1 MEKNEEKTND
11 LTNYYGG
18 LEEIMDIITERLHA
32 LTDAMRNTIDYQ
44 SYLKLEAEL
53 DKDQELKK
61 KVDEFRIRNFA
72 LQEAENIDLFEA
84 VDRVEKEYRDLR
96 KNPVVAEYLA
106 AELSVCRMIQK
117 VFATINNEIK
127 IDVHE
132 M

>member
-1 MEKNEEKTND
+1 
-11 LTNYYGG
+11 
-18 LEEIMDIITERLHA
+18 MDIVTERLQA

-61 KVDEFRIRNFA
+61 KVDEFRLRNFA
-72 LQEAENIDLFEA
+72 LQEAENIDLFDA
-84 VDRVEKEYRDLR
+84 VDKIDREYRDLR

-117 VFATINNEIK
+117 VFAAINHEIR
-127 IDVHE
+127 IDVPE

>member
-1 MEKNEEKTND
+1 MD
-11 LTNYYGG
+11 L
-18 LEEIMDIITERLHA
+18 IAERLHA

-53 DKDQELKK
+53 DKDQELKR
-61 KVDEFRIRNFA
+61 KVDEFRSRNFA
-72 LQEAENIDLFEA
+72 LQEAENVDLFEA
-84 VDRVEKEYRDLR
+84 VDRIDKEYRDLR

-117 VFATINNEIK
+117 VFAAINREIR
-127 IDVHE
+127 IDVPE